1 MNAGGL
7 GEQLRT
13 GLARLNREA
22 HADSFGRFD
31 ARTLCRASLVPRW
44 NADLAADLGLVPAP
58 GFDDLVSRLE
68 AAGLVERGIDPEGGD
83 RSGAP
88 HEAFWVRARRR
99 REVGDHVRKRLG
111 GAVVR
116 QEYERLCDLIRG
128 RWTGNDQLRRWLEV
142 REFRDDPSG
151 KLLMDRVDALLGAG
165 DLSGAAETV
174 ATARLVGD
182 VLGGALEGAVKRAQ
196 WRLDRE
202 YRTAD
207 DLDHLRGYFR
217 RAGIEAAIHRLVAAD
232 DDQRWALHLMGDA
245 GVGKTMVLRYL
256 ASGRLAEDFG
266 LDPFPVARV
275 DFDHLDPRYPEQRP
289 VELLVALT
297 DQLLGFAPSRAAEQ
311 YHRRVHDTA
320 DALHEE
326 LAKPDPDKQRART
339 LVTGAVERFA
349 RLVEELGST
358 VVLVLDTCEELA
370 KLYAPGVSAPAIDR
384 TFDLLEQLHDRVPR
398 VRVVFAGRRWLVP
411 PDSRAYGGPKL
422 LPRPYVDVLRVAGFT
437 AEEAVRF
444 LDSRAVPEGLRAA
457 LLERSAVRGTD
468 RYNPFEL
475 ESYCAWA
482 RSDPDLVAEDLLDAP
497 GDPYVERRIVA
508 RIQDPGVFAALP
520 VAVALG
526 RFDRVLITPT
536 LRRMGVDPGSAF
548 DGLAAQEWVTVVRLG
563 PDGRPLVVEVD
574 EHLRD
579 RMRKV
584 LASKEIGAPLDER
597 RLGRDAAAV
606 VSGSHRLSEVVAETV
621 EAAMRLLP
629 PDEAAALW
637 EDVERRVTE
646 RDDWGWA
653 VQVTARVSV
662 VEAER
667 PSPGPTVLAAVLAT
681 QAAARLH
688 TGQPQGLVELWT
700 EVQRTAHRHPDP
712 ELREVLALRGELG
725 RTAAGAPIDHDDWR
739 VLAARARARPEVA
752 DSLLAAAE
760 TMCVDLPV
768 PPGLYLTLAELA
780 GHPEPTIAAAASI
793 LFDGVLMRRGT
804 HQPRASRLALSRLEA
819 AREPA
824 KHRDWVA
831 PAGLLDRARLMRV
844 LDALYGGTALDEAV
858 WTSWRRDALPRR
870 ADDIDADRLV
880 AATIDYELCHRV
892 VPLAELPLELEH
904 HSWPATEWL
913 HHRLARPLVLAVAD
927 ALSAANEPEA
937 AVELLAEHKEQAV
950 AGGTDARVVESCDL
964 ALLRLCRRHRR
975 TDWAP
980 VLRLAYEGS
989 PRVRDEAWLVRRLV
1003 DDAEPDREPLS
1014 DYGYWRCVPDSVPP
1028 ETEWHPADHLD
1039 VWETESLATD
1049 SVTHD
1054 LLPDTPRARA
1064 VAALLASDVRGLA
1077 SPKLGVT
1084 LAQVAVDEY
1093 TAVGDRSATGH
1104 AIANQ
1109 AAIANQGVSVFQ
1121 TDRDLTSTWNDRFD
1135 STNVSTITRQLFWA
1149 RLAELARIDALMV
1162 AAMIVLVLLAVVLVL
1177 FPQWWLVLVPAGVA
1191 LGAGAVALR
1200 GLGDRQLTPVDVV
1213 RVGGSRHRRITIEA
1227 ERSLLAAEMDGRRQR
1242 RLRVIANHRRWRP
1255 RDEYPL
1261 DPAAAPGAVAATSV
1275 PMRGVRREGTYHAIG
1290 LKVER
1295 GLRGWGWEQWLGRA
1309 RNRYGTNPLVFRVH
1323 DGVLPKSSFGAT
1335 VFRGPWHLRPARS
1348 HDIPEL
1354 DLRLLHLVGTPVDTS
1369 AGTYFRVEAGSG
1381 TSSARTGDRE
1391 VLIDIERM
1399 ATRPTKTLVL
1409 QAEPV
1414 DSDPLPLDTNRADFI
1429 RCATAAVDA
1438 GVDTVLVVPPLTD
1451 RLATRVIARI
1461 WDTVGHPEA
1470 STRDVLLMLAELRS
1484 LVAEHEAPGRG
1495 PRASLDLMLFHATFD
1510 RQETR

>member
-1 MNAGGL
+1 MTAGGL

-22 HADSFGRFD
+22 HADSFDRFD

-44 NADLAADLGLVPAP
+44 NSDLAAGLGLVPAHR
-58 GFDDLVSRLE
+58 FDDLVSSLE
-68 AAGLVERGIDPEGGD
+68 AAGLVERGIDPDGGD
-83 RSGAP
+83 RPDGP

-99 REVGDHVRKRLG
+99 REIGDHVRERLG
-111 GAVVR
+111 GAGVR
-116 QEYERLCDLIRG
+116 QEYERLCDLIGG
-128 RWTGNDQLRRWLEV
+128 RWAGDDQLRRWLEV
-142 REFRDDPSG
+142 RDFRDDPSG
-151 KLLMDRVDALLGAG
+151 KLLMDRVDALLDAG
-165 DLSGAAETV
+165 DLSGAAEIV

-182 VLGGALEGAVKRAQ
+182 VLGGTLEGAVKRAQ

-202 YRTAD
+202 YRTTD

-232 DDQRWALHLMGDA
+232 DDQPWALHLMGDA

-311 YHRRVHDTA
+311 YHRWVHDTA

-349 RLVEELGST
+349 RLVEELGGS

-422 LPRPYVDVLRVAGFT
+422 LPRQYVDVLRVAGFT

-444 LDSRAVPEGLRAA
+444 LDSREVPEGLRAA

-508 RIQDPGVFAALP
+508 RIQDPAVFAALP

-526 RFDRVLITPT
+526 RFDRALITPT

-629 PDEAAALW
+629 ADEAAALW

-725 RTAAGAPIDHDDWR
+725 RTAAGAPIDHDDWK

-752 DSLLAAAE
+752 DSLLAAVEAL
-760 TMCVDLPV
+760 CVDLPV
-768 PPGLYLTLAELA
+768 LHDIAAALTDLTE
-780 GHPEPTIAAAASI
+780 HPAPTIAAAASI
-793 LFDGVLMRRGT
+793 LVDGVRLRLGFG
-804 HQPRASRLALSRLEA
+804 QSKASRLALSRLEA
-819 AREPA
+819 TREPA

-844 LDALYGGTALDEAV
+844 LDALYGGAALDEAV
-858 WTSWRRDALPRR
+858 WTSWRRDALQRR

-892 VPLAELPLELEH
+892 VPVAELPLDLQH

-913 HHRLARPLVLAVAD
+913 HHRLARPLVMAVAD
-927 ALSAANEPEA
+927 ALNAADEPEA

-950 AGGTDARVVESCDL
+950 ASGTDARVVESCDL

-1014 DYGYWRCVPDSVPP
+1014 DYGYWRCVPDSTPP
-1028 ETEWHPADHLD
+1028 VTEWHPADHLD
-1039 VWETESLATD
+1039 VWETESLAAD

-1064 VAALLASDVRGLA
+1064 VAALLAGDVRGLA
-1077 SPKLGVT
+1077 SPERGAALV
-1084 LAQVAVDEY
+1084 QVAIDELRLAGDRPAADRAIVSL
-1093 TAVGDRSATGH
+1093 TAVAT
-1104 AIANQ
+1104 
-1109 AAIANQGVSVFQ
+1109 QGETVFQ
-1121 TDRDLTSTWNDRFD
+1121 AGRDLTIHWDEVD

-1149 RLAELARIDALMV
+1149 RLADLTRID
-1162 AAMIVLVLLAVVLVL
+1162 ILVLAAGIAVVLMAVMLVL
-1177 FPQWWLVLVPAGVA
+1177 FPQWWPVLVPAGAA
-1191 LGAGAVALR
+1191 LSAGSVALR

-1213 RVGGSRHRRITIEA
+1213 RVAAKGRWITLET
-1227 ERSLLAAEMDGRRQR
+1227 ERSVLAAEMDGRRQR

-1255 RDEYPL
+1255 RDDYPL
-1261 DPAAAPGAVAATSV
+1261 DPAAAPGAVAAISV

-1295 GLRGWGWEQWLGRA
+1295 GLRNGAWEQWLGRA
-1309 RNRYGTNPLVFRVH
+1309 RNRYGTTPLVFRVH
-1323 DGVLPKSSFGAT
+1323 DGALPKSSVGAT
-1335 VFRGPWHLRPARS
+1335 VFRGPWHLRPPRS

-1369 AGTYFRVEAGSG
+1369 AGTHFRVEAGSG
-1381 TSSARTGDRE
+1381 TSSARAGDRE
-1391 VLIDIERM
+1391 ILIDVERM
-1399 ATRPTKTLVL
+1399 ATRPTRALVL

-1414 DSDPLPLDTNRADFI
+1414 DSGPLPLDTTRADFI

-1451 RLATRVIARI
+1451 RLAARVIARI

-1484 LVAEHEAPGRG
+1484 LVAEHEVSGRG
-1495 PRASLDLMLFHATFD
+1495 PRPSLDLLLFHATFD
-1510 RQETR
+1510 HKETR